1 MEKPYYQF
9 TKANPMNR
17 LISICLPL
25 FIVVIGNAQV
35 ITKPKLNELNQD
47 QLNLALV
54 KSKKTI
60 KTGKIV
66 TFIGLGVTSIGVA
79 ILVSEAGKQV
89 TDDNPGGNTASS
101 GLNVAIIGGVTTWI
115 GIPVW
120 LAGLNR
126 KKKIEIELVKFNPKG
141 SVSINGIGLKIRF

>member
-1 MEKPYYQF
+1 MK
-9 TKANPMNR
+9 R
-17 LISICLPL
+17 LISICLLL
-25 FIVVIGNAQV
+25 FFCSIGNAQV
-35 ITKPKLNELNQD
+35 NNKPKLNELNQD
-47 QLNLALV
+47 QLNLALA

-60 KTGKIV
+60 KTGKII
-66 TFIGLGVTSIGVA
+66 TFLGLGVTSIGVVMLINEA
-79 ILVSEAGKQV
+79 SELVA
-89 TDDNPGGNTASS
+89 DDNPSGNSASS

-120 LAGLNR
+120 IAGSNR